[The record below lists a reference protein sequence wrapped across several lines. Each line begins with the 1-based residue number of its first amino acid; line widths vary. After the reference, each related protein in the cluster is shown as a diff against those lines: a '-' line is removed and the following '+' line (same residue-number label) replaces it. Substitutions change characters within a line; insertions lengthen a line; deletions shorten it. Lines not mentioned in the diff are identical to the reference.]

1 VQIDIEKELVAMEQ
15 LTAGQ
20 LADRYAEVFGEPT
33 HSRHRSYL
41 IRKIAWRLQTRAEG
55 DLSERARQRAAEL
68 AKDAELR
75 VMPPK
80 PAVERPVSEVVKKT
94 PITLDPRLPVPGS
107 TLVRKYKGHTCE
119 VVVRSEG
126 FDYQG
131 EHYPSLTAV
140 ARKITG
146 SHCNG
151 YRFFR
156 LEGGK

>member
-1 VQIDIEKELVAMEQ
+1 MQIDIEKELLAMEQ

-20 LADRYAEVFGEPT
+20 LTERYAEVFGELT
-33 HSRHRSYL
+33 QSRHRAYL

-55 DLSERARQRAAEL
+55 DLSERARKRASEL

-80 PAVERPVSEVVKKT
+80 PAVERPVSEVVRKT
-94 PITLDPRLPVPGS
+94 PITIDPRLPVPGS
-107 TLVRKYKGHTCE
+107 TLVRKYKGQTCE
-119 VVVRSEG
+119 VVVRSDG

-131 EHYPSLTAV
+131 ELYPSLTAV

-151 YRFFR
+151 YRFFK